1 VTAASATLA
10 RLRHAVAQHAVARPE
25 PEPPRGADAD
35 LLRAILRVETRETPA
50 GPIFVR
56 DDWYAFN
63 HEHGVLRLDAPLQ
76 ALPQALALLA
86 TAEHAPPAERM
97 AYFDIETTGLSGGTG
112 TYVILAGLG
121 SFEADG
127 FRMRQYFLADIAQER
142 AMLAA
147 LAAELARFEGLVTYN
162 GRAFD
167 VPCLEGR
174 LTLSRLQSPCTDLVH
189 IDLLMAVRRL
199 FRHRMPG
206 CRLADAERRLLRIER
221 DDDIPGSLI
230 PGMYFD
236 YARSG
241 RVAPLRSV
249 FRHNAEDVLSLAG
262 ILAGVAALLAS
273 SDLDPEDAVAVA
285 RWHERAGDAGRAMSL
300 YRAALPWLAGSDDW
314 AWAAARYAGLC
325 KRSGHRDEATAL
337 WSALWSEGAAA
348 AGLELA
354 KHHEHFARDF
364 TAAEAVAA
372 ALIDAVA
379 RDATAS
385 AAGSGLDAASL
396 THRLDRIRARAA
408 RAQAGA

>member
-1 VTAASATLA
+1 MNAGNATLA
-10 RLRHAVAQHAVARPE
+10 RLRHAVSQHAVARPE
-25 PEPPRGADAD
+25 PARGPDPD
-35 LLRAILRVETRETPA
+35 LLRSILRVETRETAA

-63 HEHGVLRLDAPLQ
+63 HEHGALPLDAPLQ
-76 ALPQALALLA
+76 ARPQALALLA
-86 TAEHAPPAERM
+86 MAEHVPPVERM

-121 SFEADG
+121 SFESDG
-127 FRMRQYFLADIAQER
+127 FRMRQYFLADIAHER

-174 LTLSRLQSPCTDLVH
+174 LTLSRLSSPCADLAH

-199 FRHRMPG
+199 YKHRMAG
-206 CRLADAERRLLRIER
+206 CRLADAERRLLRLER

-241 RVAPLRSV
+241 RVAPLRRV

-262 ILAGVAALLAS
+262 ILGGVASLLAS
-273 SDLDPEDAVAVA
+273 SELDPEDAVAVA
-285 RWHERAGDAGRAMSL
+285 RWHERTGDPARAMSL
-300 YRAALPWLAGSDDW
+300 YRESLPWLVGGDDW
-314 AWAAARYAGLC
+314 EWAAARHAGLC
-325 KRSGHRDEATAL
+325 KRAGYRDEAIGLWLAL
-337 WSALWSEGAAA
+337 WREGHAR

-354 KHHEHFARDF
+354 KHHEHIERNF
-364 TAAEAVAA
+364 TAAEAMAA
-372 ALIDAVA
+372 ALMDAA
-379 RDATAS
+379 ERHPS
-385 AAGSGLDAASL
+385 AAAARVGLDAASL
-396 THRLDRIRARAA
+396 AHRLRRIRAKRH
-408 RAQAGA
+408 RPQACA